1 MLDPQL
7 KGYIDLDVM
16 KELMLHKGI
25 GFRDPQEIDPFLS
38 YAADKTGKKI
48 EYEDYIAKK
57 MDEQERHLEM
67 YLKEWEQFRNKDK

>member
-1 MLDPQL
+1 
-7 KGYIDLDVM
+7 M

-25 GFRDPQEIDPFLS
+25 GFRDPQEIEPFLS
-38 YAADKTGKKI
+38 YCADKTGKYI

-67 YLKEWEQFRNKDK
+67 YLKEWENFRGKN